1 MYLSNEYYGNS
12 YYKIQFHEIFRR
24 CIFLQIASGG
34 ICAALFGK
42 WTMKVGT
49 RASMVTGGT
58 IFASAFA
65 LTGLGISMHSLP
77 MIYAGNGKLFQTL
90 TTNRFYVF
98 FFHFQSLLVLVTVV
112 RILHPFK
119 PSLNGFP
126 TKEALPPA
134 LSLPG
139 SGPEPYFSPL

>member
-1 MYLSNEYYGNS
+1 MSASLSKEYGFVVSSSADWALDLCTYPMS
-12 YYKIQFHEIFRR
+12 IMVIFKVKF
-24 CIFLQIASGG
+24 ILTKFFKNLDFLQIASGG

-77 MIYAGNGKLFQTL
+77 MIYAGNGKVSQI
-90 TTNRFYVF
+90 NRKILKFPHREYV
-98 FFHFQSLLVLVTVV
+98 FHFQSSLVSDTVV
-112 RILHPFK
+112 RTLRQFK
-119 PSLNGFP
+119 P
-126 TKEALPPA
+126 
-134 LSLPG
+134 
-139 SGPEPYFSPL
+139 

>member
-1 MYLSNEYYGNS
+1 
-12 YYKIQFHEIFRR
+12 
-24 CIFLQIASGG
+24 
-34 ICAALFGK
+34 
-42 WTMKVGT
+42 MKVGT

-90 TTNRFYVF
+90 TTNRFHVF

-139 SGPEPYFSPL
+139 SGLGPYFSPL

>member
-77 MIYAGNGKLFQTL
+77 MIYAGNGKVFQTL
-90 TTNRFYVF
+90 TTN
-98 FFHFQSLLVLVTVV
+98 
-112 RILHPFK
+112 
-119 PSLNGFP
+119 
-126 TKEALPPA
+126 
-134 LSLPG
+134 
-139 SGPEPYFSPL
+139 